1 MGNYMSLM
9 QLPKVITAI
18 NELAVKVQ
26 QLEVQVKSL
35 LMDKQITESKKV
47 TIVEDPIAN
56 KKPTLKKPA

>member
-1 MGNYMSLM
+1 MSLM

-26 QLEVQVKSL
+26 TLEVQVQSL

>member
-26 QLEVQVKSL
+26 KLEIQMQSL
-35 LMDKQITESKKV
+35 LNDKHNEVKV
-47 TIVEDPIAN
+47 VEDTIVN
-56 KKPTLKKPA
+56 KKPVLKKSA

>member
-1 MGNYMSLM
+1 MSLM

-26 QLEVQVKSL
+26 TLEVQVQSL
-35 LMDKQITESKKV
+35 LMDKQITESKRV
-47 TIVEDPIAN
+47 TIVEDPIVN

>member
-26 QLEVQVKSL
+26 KLEIQMQSL
-35 LMDKQITESKKV
+35 LNDKQSEVKV
-47 TIVEDPIAN
+47 VEDPIVN
-56 KKPTLKKPA
+56 KKPTLKKSA